1 MATED
6 GSIGATETKGV
17 TISDPQEV
25 TVPLVDQEEGKSTI
39 LSVGTLGMGG
49 EVVWCESAE
58 VNYGFDVADLSFR
71 HVAGRLSF
79 CVFPRWVF

>member
-39 LSVGTLGMGG
+39 LSVGTLGMG
-49 EVVWCESAE
+49 EK
-58 VNYGFDVADLSFR
+58 
-71 HVAGRLSF
+71 
-79 CVFPRWVF
+79 